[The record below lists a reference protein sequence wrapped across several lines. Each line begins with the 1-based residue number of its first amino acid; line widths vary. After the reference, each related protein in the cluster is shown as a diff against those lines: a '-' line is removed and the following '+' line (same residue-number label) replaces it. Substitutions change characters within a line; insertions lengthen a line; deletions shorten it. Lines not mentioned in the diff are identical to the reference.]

1 VLKKKRA
8 VISIASLLIL
18 ALLVGYFVYANATS
32 YVAIINGEKITKAE
46 YLFYLYSE
54 KRVMEDN
61 KSQEEIDALWNSK
74 IDGVDAAEVVKQ
86 NALENA
92 KKYKIQLF
100 KAQEQGLFLNDND
113 YSSIENSID
122 TLLGQISGFEGTRK
136 QAEKSFKEWFGISVN
151 QYKDIIEKWNLGFKF
166 ALKEQQENIKV
177 TEEELKEHYKEN
189 SQNFIKATADILLF
203 YKRDVQ
209 SGYVM
214 FSDEEIEEAEKKA
227 EGAIEKIKDG
237 ERFISVAA
245 EFADDTK
252 VQLEENV
259 EIKMGAYIE
268 QEIIDWA
275 VRSNVGDVGLID
287 TELGFNI
294 VEVKNLTSFEDER
307 DKVRNV
313 VAAEKYE
320 KLLDEWAK
328 DPVYNLELN
337 EKALN
342 RIKVR

>member
-1 VLKKKRA
+1 
-8 VISIASLLIL
+8 
-18 ALLVGYFVYANATS
+18 
-32 YVAIINGEKITKAE
+32 
-46 YLFYLYSE
+46 
-54 KRVMEDN
+54 
-61 KSQEEIDALWNSK
+61 
-74 IDGVDAAEVVKQ
+74 
-86 NALENA
+86 
-92 KKYKIQLF
+92 
-100 KAQEQGLFLNDND
+100 
-113 YSSIENSID
+113 
-122 TLLGQISGFEGTRK
+122 
-136 QAEKSFKEWFGISVN
+136 
-151 QYKDIIEKWNLGFKF
+151 
-166 ALKEQQENIKV
+166 
-177 TEEELKEHYKEN
+177 
-189 SQNFIKATADILLF
+189 
-203 YKRDVQ
+203 
-209 SGYVM
+209 M